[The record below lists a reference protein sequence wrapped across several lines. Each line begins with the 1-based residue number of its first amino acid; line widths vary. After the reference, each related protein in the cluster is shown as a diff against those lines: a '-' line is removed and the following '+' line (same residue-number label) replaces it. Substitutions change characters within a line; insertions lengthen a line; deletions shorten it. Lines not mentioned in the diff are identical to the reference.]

1 MNIGKPSRK
10 NTPQQDSNTTD
21 PTCIDDG
28 SLEREEHF
36 RALIECSLDAIVV
49 LNKDGSIRYQSSSFE
64 NMLGYKTKTGTSHS
78 FLDHVHADNLPQAK
92 RFITE
97 LIQKPGSSQHTEM
110 RMQHK
115 DGSWRWIEAK
125 GTNSLDNPVVEGIVI
140 YARDIT
146 DRKGAQDKLK
156 AAEENYRT
164 LFENSAVAITV
175 VDEDE
180 NIVSWNKYTEDLLGM
195 DRNDLYMK
203 PISVIYPDE
212 EWRKMRAQ
220 NLRQKGLQHHLETKL
235 LSKDQKIIDV
245 DLSLSMFKGPDEK
258 IIGTIGI
265 IADISDRKQA
275 QRQLKMV
282 EANYI
287 TIFENSAIAI
297 TLADENEKIISWNK
311 YAETLLGMNKEDLF
325 GKPVKS
331 LYPEAE
337 WQMIRNQ
344 NIRQKGMH
352 HHLETK
358 IIKKNKDIIDVDLS
372 ISVLRGTDGKIT
384 GSIAII
390 ADVSERK
397 QAQEQLRQVEENYRT
412 LFENTAVA
420 ITVTDENENIIS
432 WNRYSEILLGYDKD
446 ELYLKP
452 VKSLYPKDEWQMI
465 RDQDIRRKG
474 MQNHLETKMIRKNGD
489 IFDVDLSVSVL
500 KGTHGEITGSIG
512 IVTDVTDYKRTREQ
526 LKTAKEQFDTLFENS
541 AVAVMVADENEKIVS
556 WNKYAEAM
564 FGMDKSELHMRP
576 VSSLYPEE
584 EWQRI
589 RSEDIRQKG
598 MQNHFETKILKSDG
612 NVIDVDL
619 SINVLKGANG
629 EVNGSIGVIAN
640 ISDLKKA
647 EDEKQ
652 KMEQQLQL
660 AGRLAAVGELA
671 AGVAHELNNPLT
683 AVRGYAQF
691 LTTRKNLDEAIRGDI
706 ETIYQEA
713 QRATKITSNLLSFAR
728 RHKPEKS
735 LVSVN
740 YAIEKS
746 LELHTYRMNVN
757 NIEVIAELDPDL
769 PKTFADFNHLQQIF
783 VNIITNAEQAL
794 TDYSKNGRL
803 LVKSQVSNGM
813 IQVSFID
820 NGPGISN
827 DDIQKIFDPFFT
839 TKDVG
844 KGTGLGLSICYG
856 LVKEHGGSLFAKN
869 NNDEGTTFIVELP
882 VVAGQTETI
891 KT

>member
-1 MNIGKPSRK
+1 MHIGKPIRK
-10 NTPQQDSNTTD
+10 QTAQLDSSTTD
-21 PTCIDDG
+21 NTSINDG
-28 SLEREEHF
+28 LLEREEHF

-49 LNKDGSIRYQSSSFE
+49 LNKDGTVRYESSTFE
-64 NMLGYKTKTGTSHS
+64 HMLGYQPQTGIGHS
-78 FLDHVHADNLPQAK
+78 ILDHVHPDDLQQAK
-92 RFITE
+92 RFIAD
-97 LIQKPGSSQHTEM
+97 LIQKPGSSQHIEM
-110 RMQHK
+110 RIQHQDK
-115 DGSWRWIEAK
+115 SWHWVEAK
-125 GTNSLDNPVVEGIVI
+125 GTNSLDNPVVEGIVV

-146 DRKGAQDKLK
+146 DRKGAQNKLRS
-156 AAEENYRT
+156 AEENYKT

-175 VDEDE
+175 VDENE
-180 NIVSWNKYTEDLLGM
+180 NIISWNKYTEDLLGM
-195 DRNDLYMK
+195 NRNDLYMK
-203 PISVIYPDE
+203 PISSIYTGE

-220 NLRQKGLQHHLETKL
+220 NLRLKGLQHHLETKL
-235 LSKDQKIIDV
+235 LHKNGEIIDV
-245 DLSLSMFKGPDEK
+245 DLSLSMFKGSDEK

-275 QRQLKMV
+275 QQQLKMV

-311 YAETLLGMNKEDLF
+311 YAEALLCMSKEDLY
-325 GKPVKS
+325 GKHVSS
-331 LYPEAE
+331 LYPEEE
-337 WQMIRNQ
+337 WQMIRGQ

-358 IIKKNKDIIDVDLS
+358 ITTKNQEIIDVDLS
-372 ISVLRGTDGKIT
+372 ISVLKGTDGKIT

-390 ADVSERK
+390 ADVTERK
-397 QAQEQLRQVEENYRT
+397 QAQEQLKQVEENYRT

-432 WNRYSEILLGYDKD
+432 WNRYSEILLGFDKD
-446 ELYLKP
+446 ELFMKP
-452 VKSLYPKDEWQMI
+452 VNSLYPEEEWQMI
-465 RDQDIRRKG
+465 RGQDIRRKG

-500 KGTHGEITGSIG
+500 KGTDGEITGSIG
-512 IVTDVTDYKRTREQ
+512 IVTDVTEYNKTRDQ
-526 LKTAKEQFDTLFENS
+526 LDMAKEQYATLFENS
-541 AVAVMVADENEKIVS
+541 AVAVMVADENEKIIS
-556 WNKYAEAM
+556 WNKYAEVL
-564 FGMDKSELHMRP
+564 FKMDKAELHMKS
-576 VSSLYPEE
+576 VSSLYPED

-598 MQNHFETKILKSDG
+598 MQNHFETRILKSDG
-612 NVIDVDL
+612 DIIDVDL
-619 SINVLKGANG
+619 SVNVLKGADG
-629 EVNGSIGVIAN
+629 EVTGSIGVIAN

-652 KMEQQLQL
+652 KMGQQLQL

-691 LTTRKNLDEAIRGDI
+691 LAARNDIDESIKNDI
-706 ETIYQEA
+706 ETIYEEA
-713 QRATKITSNLLSFAR
+713 QRATRITSNLLSFAR
-728 RHKPEKS
+728 KHKPEKN

-757 NIEVIAELDPDL
+757 NIEVVTELDPDL
-769 PKTFADFNHLQQIF
+769 PQTFADFNNLQQIF
-783 VNIITNAEQAL
+783 VNIITNAEQVL
-794 TDYSKNGRL
+794 TESSNKGRL
-803 LVKSQVSNGM
+803 LVKSQLSDGI

-820 NGPGISN
+820 NGPGISE
-827 DDIQKIFDPFFT
+827 DALQQIFDPFFT

-844 KGTGLGLSICYG
+844 KGTGLGLSICYS
-856 LVKEHGGSLFAKN
+856 LVQEHGGTLSATN
-869 NNDEGTTFIVELP
+869 NPDGGTTFVVELP
-882 VVAGQTETI
+882 IVVKQTETI
-891 KT
+891 NT